1 MVSFHLEILYKTNF
15 EIFKIYIEYK
25 ISIEHLIGEKDF
37 NCSIV
42 IILQVFNV
50 YPGGSIFMKSELKSG
65 LQLSWASES
74 GFV

>member
-50 YPGGSIFMKSELKSG
+50 
-65 LQLSWASES
+65 
-74 GFV
+74 